1 MKISEYE
8 KLKGR
13 LQILNDCD
21 RDLKLV
27 RQHLIRECNIEKGYD
42 LSKVMKK
49 YKELLKKETKK
60 SVSEILLNEFLNK
73 INDTED

>member
-13 LQILNDCD
+13 LQILEDCNF
-21 RDLKLV
+21 DLKDV

-42 LSKVMKK
+42 LSKIMRK
-49 YKELLKKETKK
+49 YKEILANRPQNSAAEA
-60 SVSEILLNEFLNK
+60 LLNEFMDK
-73 INDTED
+73 INSMEA